1 VELGKAFVTISADAT
16 KLTAGIAAAKGQIGN
31 ATAGMSAQFKTLG
44 MGMAVAGA
52 AITAAFGLTVKS
64 AIGFQKELAQVSTML
79 NESAMKIMPEYKAGL
94 QELSVQFGEAT
105 STLSKGLYDI
115 LSASIPPAEALDV
128 LEVAARAAA
137 AGITDTGVAADAITT
152 ILNSYGMSADKAEE
166 VSDKLFATVLRG
178 KTTFA
183 ELAPSIGKS
192 ASLASIAG
200 LSFDDLGASIS
211 TMTRAGIRVDEAM
224 TSINGILNAFI
235 KPAEESVAVA
245 KQFNLTLDTNTLKTI
260 GLTGVMEKLT
270 DATAEQLAAIFPNI
284 RGLKGIAAAMG
295 DAAGYAEDYA
305 LILNSVGLTQDAFEK
320 QSATL
325 SFKINQLKMSF
336 SVIATTIGDA
346 LIPVV
351 ELMVVWLGKVI
362 GVMKKFMDAHP
373 GLTKAIVLLGAALG
387 VLVGAGGAIIL
398 GVLAFTKLKEALIA
412 LKVAFIVV
420 KGAMTLLSGPIG
432 WIILAIG
439 ALALAW
445 TTNFG
450 GIRDFTIAVANKIKE
465 VLGWLWDKVIWVA
478 EKLGLIKESAAGGG
492 GALGAFGDEAKGA
505 GEKAEGAT
513 TGVDNL
519 TDSMGGLE
527 EETDEAKI
535 ALNEFGQVIETFDE
549 WVRRLAEETAEANE
563 KIADEVEKA
572 MERYENAIKPI
583 EDRLYELSHTEEEVA
598 ARNLLTKKEQ
608 LEAIIKT
615 AGLAADHEK
624 KELTL
629 IKEWYE
635 KEIDLIKAKL
645 VEQQNALIE
654 TARKTE
660 ESANIQ
666 KAAIK
671 GITDEYTGLI
681 NKIDAVGKAVE
692 AAAKKAASE
701 AFLAGVPTIA
711 ETGYVPSYI
720 PKLPHGTPYV
730 PKTGLYQLHQGEAVI
745 PKNQNTTNNSN
756 SFSPSIV
763 VNVSG
768 GGNASNIA
776 YEVKKVLDESIRQF
790 RRSGFELVPGRG

>member
-1 VELGKAFVTISADAT
+1 
-16 KLTAGIAAAKGQIGN
+16 
-31 ATAGMSAQFKTLG
+31 MSAQFKTIG
-44 MGMAVAGA
+44 TSMAIAGA

-79 NESAMKIMPEYKAGL
+79 NESAMKIIPEYKAGL

-115 LSASIPPAEALDV
+115 LSASIPPAEALGV

-152 ILNSYGMSADKAEE
+152 ILNSYGMSADKAGE

-183 ELAPSIGKS
+183 ELAPAIGKS

-235 KPAEESVAVA
+235 SASPEAVAAA
-245 KQFNLTLDTNTLKTI
+245 KQFGLTLDTNTLKTE
-260 GLTGVMEKLT
+260 GLTGVMEKLK

-284 RGLKGIAAAMG
+284 RGLKGMAAALG

-305 LILNSVGLTQDAFEK
+305 LMLKSAGLTQEAFEK

-325 SFKINQLKMSF
+325 GFKINQLKMNF

-362 GVMKKFMDAHP
+362 GAMKKFMDAHS
-373 GLTKAIVLLGAALG
+373 GLTKAIIYLGATLG
-387 VLVGAGGAIIL
+387 ILVGAGGALIL
-398 GVLAFTKLKEALIA
+398 LILSFLRIKSAVDSVTFALKLLNIRMGATGVITTGTLIPALAKLKLSLGALGTIA
-412 LKVAFIVV
+412 
-420 KGAMTLLSGPIG
+420 TGPIG
-432 WIILAIG
+432 LLILAIG
-439 ALALAW
+439 GLYLAW
-445 TTNFG
+445 EKNLFGMRDITIEAFNNIKGNFS
-450 GIRDFTIAVANKIKE
+450 
-465 VLGWLWDKVIWVA
+465 
-478 EKLGLIKESAAGGG
+478 KLKDSITGGG
-492 GALGAFGDEAKGA
+492 SSAGAFGDEVEEAGDKAKGA
-505 GEKAEGAT
+505 V
-513 TGVDNL
+513 TGVDTL
-519 TDSMGGLE
+519 ATSMDGLE
-527 EETDEAKI
+527 TNTDEAKT

-549 WVRRLAEETAEANE
+549 WVARLAEETETANKEMADAAEDAY
-563 KIADEVEKA
+563 KRYADA
-572 MERYENAIKPI
+572 MGPI

-598 ARNLLTKKEQ
+598 ARNLLIKRKA
-608 LEAIIKT
+608 LEEATIN
-615 AGLAADHEK
+615 AGLALDVEK
-624 KELTL
+624 KAMGD
-629 IKEWYE
+629 IAIWYSQ
-635 KEIDLIKAKL
+635 EIDLIKAKL
-645 VEQQNALIE
+645 VEQQNAQIE

-666 KAAIK
+666 KAAVK

-681 NKIDAVGKAVE
+681 NKIDAVGKAAE

-701 AFLAGVPTIA
+701 AFLAATPTIA

-720 PKLPHGTPYV
+720 PKLQVGTPYV
-730 PKTGLYQLHQGEAVI
+730 PKTGLYQLHKGEAVI
-745 PKNQNTTNNSN
+745 SKNQNTTNNSN

-768 GGNASNIA
+768 SGNAQNIA